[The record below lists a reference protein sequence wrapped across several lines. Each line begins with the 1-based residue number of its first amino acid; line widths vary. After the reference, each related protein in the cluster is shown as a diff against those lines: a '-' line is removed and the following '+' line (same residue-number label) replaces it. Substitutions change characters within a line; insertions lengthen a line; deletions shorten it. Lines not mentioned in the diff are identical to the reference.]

1 MCVYGIIIVQIKLR
15 KILNGFETF
24 IDKGRNV
31 MKKLIIF
38 TCGILL
44 IALCGVS
51 NAALIDRGGGLIYDT
66 DLNIT
71 WLYDANYAMTSG
83 YDDDGLMTWAEAT
96 AWADQLSYGG
106 YDDWRLPTALNQDG
120 SGPDGWYNDPYQNGS
135 EMGHLFYDEL
145 GGEANESIGNSTDPD
160 LALFINIQ
168 CYLSEDKTSGSQP
181 YWTSTY
187 LPSYNRYWYFAFSN
201 GTQWA
206 LWPNGSGYAWAV
218 RDGDVSPVPEPA
230 TMLLLASG
238 LLGIAGI
245 RRKLR
250 K

>member
-1 MCVYGIIIVQIKLR
+1 
-15 KILNGFETF
+15 
-24 IDKGRNV
+24 

-66 DLNIT
+66 DFDIT
-71 WLYDANYAMTSG
+71 WLYDANYAKTSG
-83 YDDDGLMTWAEAT
+83 YDSDGLMTWAQAT

-120 SGPDGWYNDPYQNGS
+120 TGPDGWYNDAYNKNSS

-145 GGEANESIGNSTDPD
+145 GGVANSSIYTSTDPD
-160 LALFINIQ
+160 IALFINIQ
-168 CYLSEDKTSGSQP
+168 GCLVDSGDSYNSEP

-187 LPSYNRYWYFAFSN
+187 LSSWDRYWYFAFSN
-201 GTQWA
+201 GSQWA
-206 LWPNGSGYAWAV
+206 RWPSSEIYAWAV
-218 RDGDVSPVPEPA
+218 RDGDVAPVPEPA
-230 TMLLLASG
+230 TMLLLGSG

-245 RRKLR
+245 RRKSR